1 MRSIYQRPPPS
12 LRSYSTIQRYFEIY
26 RYEALRRFSTITSK
40 IDIQDYARC
49 SYHLHHDLQAFA
61 SKPLLK
67 AKKKIGGG
75 AFSPTIYRNQTRRR
89 GTETSSK
96 SFAEAEGQPCTS
108 ATGPACLSDFRLLKE
123 SIPAQLYSST
133 HPCVNAQEKHPYL
146 EFYFRTSNA
155 GYKCATR
162 ISNVPSFQHLP
173 DFRRH
178 RSSIPSNI
186 NVGASNYQSNRS
198 YIEHP
203 VSNIIT
209 SEYPR
214 SWER

>member
-1 MRSIYQRPPPS
+1 MQANASPS
-12 LRSYSTIQRYFEIY
+12 LTPS
-26 RYEALRRFSTITSK
+26 
-40 IDIQDYARC
+40 D
-49 SYHLHHDLQAFA
+49 
-61 SKPLLK
+61 
-67 AKKKIGGG
+67 
-75 AFSPTIYRNQTRRR
+75 TRRKGSSGSGLTTTNATNGCQSAHR
-89 GTETSSK
+89 TGSSNPGVEPHANCTCTGT
-96 SFAEAEGQPCTS
+96 
-108 ATGPACLSDFRLLKE
+108 TGPACLSDLRLLKE